1 MYFPK
6 SKVYKNKT
14 QSHQSDIKK
23 QFEKKKKRNH
33 ALTQCL
39 KTKHNSFTSIKKI
52 KKKRKKKVSASPI
65 AASNNKQ

>member
-39 KTKHNSFTSIKKI
+39 KTKHNSFTSIKK
-52 KKKRKKKVSASPI
+52 K
-65 AASNNKQ
+65 